1 MKISGKSV
9 ILRVMKMNSRY
20 FYTLFAAMMLIQVF
34 SFQVSARERKLYVVT
49 TGDVHG
55 SWFDRAY
62 VEGQGLRTS
71 LMSVKAYVD
80 SLREAVGKENV
91 LLLDAGDCLQGDN
104 AAYYYNYVDT
114 SVPHLFPRVMAYMGY
129 DAVIVGNHDIET
141 GHDVYDRV
149 NAELEASG
157 IPWLGGNAVR
167 NDNGEP
173 YFPVY
178 NIFDKAGMKVAVLG
192 FNNANISAW
201 LSESLWEGMSFKSLI
216 PLVQQWVD
224 RVNSEF
230 KPDVTVAVVHSGTGE
245 GNGQV
250 LENQGL
256 DLLYSLKGVDL
267 LVTAHD
273 HSPYTTVYEGCGFLN
288 GGARA
293 GNVGYAEITAQKR
306 GRKLLSKEVKT
317 RIVRM
322 DKRKVDKEMQ
332 RVFDPEYQAVKAF
345 TNKKV
350 GSLAMDMKTRDA
362 YAGMSDYINLVH
374 RVQLSAPEAQISF
387 AAPLTFNG
395 TVKAGE
401 LVFNDMFTIYP
412 YENQMFVV
420 RLKGDEIKNYLEY
433 SYDGWIQTPGEHVL
447 KIKSSPD
454 ARTGAERW
462 SFVGRS
468 YNFDSAAGLVYT
480 VDVTKPAG
488 ERVNIISLADG
499 TAFDGETWYNV
510 AMTSYRANGGG
521 DLLPMGAGVPDVEAD
536 NRVVAR
542 YPEIRNMIYDY
553 ILKVGELNRANTGD
567 KKILGE
573 WHFIP
578 EEIAEPLIEADMD
591 LIF

>member
-1 MKISGKSV
+1 
-9 ILRVMKMNSRY
+9 
-20 FYTLFAAMMLIQVF
+20 MLSQLF
-34 SFQVSARERKLYVVT
+34 SFQMSARERKLYVVT

-104 AAYYYNYVDT
+104 AAYYFNYVDT

-178 NIFDKAGMKVAVLG
+178 KIFDKAGMKVAVLG

-201 LSESLWEGMSFKSLI
+201 LSESLWEGMSFKSLV

-306 GRKLLSKEVKT
+306 GSKLLSKEVQT

-332 RVFDPEYQAVKAF
+332 RIFDPEYQAVKAF

-350 GSLAMDMKTRDA
+350 GSLEMDMKTRDA

-521 DLLPMGAGVPDVEAD
+521 DLLPLGAGVPDVEAD

-578 EEIAEPLIEADMD
+578 EEIAEPLIEVDMD